1 MYNIY
6 HKSSFGFSLTVSH
19 LASSVLT
26 FSHFYPSSLS
36 GSYYYGSS
44 SISTSNSLI
53 GASLSIPN
61 AELNNL

>member
-6 HKSSFGFSLTVSH
+6 HKSSFVFSLTVSH
-19 LASSVLT
+19 FASSVLT
-26 FSHFYPSSLS
+26 FSHFVPSSLS
-36 GSYYYGSS
+36 GSFSYGSS
-44 SISTSNSLI
+44 SISTSYSLI

>member
-6 HKSSFGFSLTVSH
+6 HKSSFVFSLAVSH

-44 SISTSNSLI
+44 SISTSNSLM

>member
-6 HKSSFGFSLTVSH
+6 HKSSFVFSLLVSH
-19 LASSVLT
+19 FASSVLT
-26 FSHFYPSSLS
+26 FSHFVPSSFS

-44 SISTSNSLI
+44 SISTSNSFI
-53 GASLSIPN
+53 GASLSIPK